1 MITDTD
7 LYKTAKNNKI
17 PLVSVFMKDE
27 PPKQIYLGVGY
38 IINLQDASLNEG
50 GTHFVALYI
59 PLHQNKII
67 YMDSFG
73 FPPSESTLNW
83 IRVSPLRAFKM
94 LYNENQIQNIN
105 TGGCGIYSLFFIDY
119 MNKQNK
125 FKPLEESLKSFQKLF
140 SKDTKENLQ
149 RLKHYA
155 PYYMDSKLS
164 STH

>member
-7 LYKTAKNNKI
+7 LYKVAKENRI
-17 PLVSVFMKDE
+17 PLIDVFMKDE
-27 PPKQIYLGVGY
+27 PPKQIFNGGY

-50 GTHFVALYI
+50 GTHFVGLYV
-59 PLHQNKII
+59 PLHQNKIA

-83 IRVSPLRAFKM
+83 IRTSPLRSYKM
-94 LYNENQIQNIN
+94 MYNDKQIQNIQS
-105 TGGCGIYSLFFIDY
+105 GGCGIYSLFFIDF

-125 FKPLEESLKSFQKLF
+125 FKPLEDSLKSFQKLF
-140 SKDTKENLQ
+140 SDDTKENLQ

-155 PYYMDSKLS
+155 PYYMNSKL
-164 STH
+164 